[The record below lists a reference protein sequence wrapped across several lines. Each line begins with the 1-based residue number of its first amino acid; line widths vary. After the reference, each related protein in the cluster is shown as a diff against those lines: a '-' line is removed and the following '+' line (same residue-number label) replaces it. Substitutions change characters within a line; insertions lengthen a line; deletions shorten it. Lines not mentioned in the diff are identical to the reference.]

1 MGQLSVATAT
11 TVHVYALVFEVR
23 EFFPKFV
30 AGTEHRDGADI
41 DGTEIEMFTS
51 CFKRLDCFSAKEV
64 LRREWATADRK
75 EARSRAT
82 VSDSRVLVELP
93 IILLTM

>member
-30 AGTEHRDGADI
+30 AGTEHGDGAVI

-51 CFKRLDCFSAKEV
+51 CSKRLDCFSAKEV
-64 LRREWATADRK
+64 LRRALPQTGRK
-75 EARSRAT
+75 H
-82 VSDSRVLVELP
+82 DLV
-93 IILLTM
+93 TR